1 MPVLAITA
9 WPSTM
14 EDELVAYMIVTVDV
28 TDPDQYRQYT
38 DRAPAAI
45 AKYGGRYLA
54 RGGRTVTLEGDTES
68 RRVVVLEFPSLEQAE
83 TCYRSPEY
91 QEAKSHREGAA
102 NARFVVVEGV

>member
-1 MPVLAITA
+1 
-9 WPSTM
+9 M

-102 NARFVVVEGV
+102 NARFFAVEGV